1 LHDGIDLFDKN
12 MNITIGY
19 YLGGM
24 KEEKLKESESKKIIL
39 ATYAMASEGLDIKTL
54 TTLVMATPKSDVCQS
69 VGRILRSKHETPM
82 VIDIVDN
89 HTLFQNQYKK
99 RCSYYKSKN
108 YLVQHYETPH
118 NYYNNEYEVIE
129 LKKRNAKKEN
139 QILNENGKEIKC
151 LIKL

>member
-1 LHDGIDLFDKN
+1 
-12 MNITIGY
+12 
-19 YLGGM
+19 M
-24 KEEKLKESESKKIIL
+24 KEEKLKESESKTIIL

-82 VIDIVDN
+82 VIDFVDN

-108 YLVQHYETPH
+108 YLVENYETPQ

-129 LKKRNAKKEN
+129 LKKRNAKKHN

>member
-1 LHDGIDLFDKN
+1 
-12 MNITIGY
+12 
-19 YLGGM
+19 M
-24 KEEKLKESESKKIIL
+24 KEEKLKESESKTIIL

-99 RCSYYKSKN
+99 RCTYYKSKN
-108 YLVQHYETPH
+108 YLIEQ
-118 NYYNNEYEVIE
+118 YNNPHDYYEDIMEKPKVKTN
-129 LKKRNAKKEN
+129 KKDQDK
-139 QILNENGKEIKC
+139 IKC
-151 LIKL
+151 LINL